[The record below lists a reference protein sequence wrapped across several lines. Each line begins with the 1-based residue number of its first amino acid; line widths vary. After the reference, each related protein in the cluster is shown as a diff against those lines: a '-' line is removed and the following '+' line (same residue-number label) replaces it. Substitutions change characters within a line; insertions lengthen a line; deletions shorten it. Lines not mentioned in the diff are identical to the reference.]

1 MSHNIKEND
10 EDVSDLDNVFDDNK
24 DNIDRIS
31 KENESPVT
39 NSEVLEGNEKNGSGQ
54 EIVEEE
60 SVPEYKESGD
70 DDDVD
75 IQGEEEDKGLE
86 EEKENKS
93 DRTSQGVAVST
104 SSTTATAT
112 TASNDT
118 NTKLPTTDER
128 SDATSSSAASLVP
141 PSPISDSKF
150 YAIRTTG
157 GQERVVANVLQ
168 NKIKSKNIGIYS
180 ILLLENFKG
189 YIIVEA
195 PDANVAFQALAGVR
209 HIRGQIRG
217 ELPFKDIEGYLIKKP
232 VVTELAIDD
241 TVEVIGGP
249 FKAMK
254 AKITRVDYEKQEA
267 TVVLLDSPYQIPV
280 TVDANYLK
288 KATH

>member
-1 MSHNIKEND
+1 VFVSATSTTTDPTLKEN
-10 EDVSDLDNVFDDNK
+10 
-24 DNIDRIS
+24 
-31 KENESPVT
+31 T
-39 NSEVLEGNEKNGSGQ
+39 
-54 EIVEEE
+54 
-60 SVPEYKESGD
+60 
-70 DDDVD
+70 
-75 IQGEEEDKGLE
+75 
-86 EEKENKS
+86 
-93 DRTSQGVAVST
+93 
-104 SSTTATAT
+104 T
-112 TASNDT
+112 TAST
-118 NTKLPTTDER
+118 GEG
-128 SDATSSSAASLVP
+128 ATSSSAASLVP
-141 PSPISDSKF
+141 PSPVSESKF

-217 ELPFKDIEGYLIKKP
+217 ELPFKDIEGYLVKKP

-254 AKITRVDYEKQEA
+254 AKVTRVDYEKQEA

-288 KATH
+288 KALH

>member
-1 MSHNIKEND
+1 MSHTLKEND
-10 EDVSDLDNVFDDNK
+10 EDISNLDEVLDDHK
-24 DNIDRIS
+24 DNDDKIS
-31 KENESPVT
+31 KDDESAAT
-39 NSEVLEGNEKNGSGQ
+39 DLEPPEDNEKNGSGQ
-54 EIVEEE
+54 EIVQEESEPGHRDVGGVDVQGDEGEKGREEGKEEE
-60 SVPEYKESGD
+60 SATAS
-70 DDDVD
+70 
-75 IQGEEEDKGLE
+75 
-86 EEKENKS
+86 
-93 DRTSQGVAVST
+93 
-104 SSTTATAT
+104 SSTPTTTTTTTVAATA
-112 TASNDT
+112 A
-118 NTKLPTTDER
+118 TTD
-128 SDATSSSAASLVP
+128 DTTKTADDSSTPSLVP
-141 PSPISDSKF
+141 PSPVSDSKF

-254 AKITRVDYEKQEA
+254 AKITRVDYDKQEA

-288 KATH
+288 KASH

>member
-1 MSHNIKEND
+1 MSHNLKEND
-10 EDVSDLDNVFDDNK
+10 EDISNLDEVLDDHK
-24 DNIDRIS
+24 DNDDKIS
-31 KENESPVT
+31 KDDESAAT
-39 NSEVLEGNEKNGSGQ
+39 DLEPPEDNEKNGSGQ
-54 EIVEEE
+54 EIVQEESEPGHRDVGGVDVQGDEGEKGREEGKEEE
-60 SVPEYKESGD
+60 SATAS
-70 DDDVD
+70 
-75 IQGEEEDKGLE
+75 
-86 EEKENKS
+86 
-93 DRTSQGVAVST
+93 
-104 SSTTATAT
+104 SSTPTTTTTTTTTVAATA
-112 TASNDT
+112 A
-118 NTKLPTTDER
+118 TTD
-128 SDATSSSAASLVP
+128 DTTKTADDSSTPSLVP
-141 PSPISDSKF
+141 PSPVSDSKF

-254 AKITRVDYEKQEA
+254 AKITRVDYDKQEA

-288 KATH
+288 KASH